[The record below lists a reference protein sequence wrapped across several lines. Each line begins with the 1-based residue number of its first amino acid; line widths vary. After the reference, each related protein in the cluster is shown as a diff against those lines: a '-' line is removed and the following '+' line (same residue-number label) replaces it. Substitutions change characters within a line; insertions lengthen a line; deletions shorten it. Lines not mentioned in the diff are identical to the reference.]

1 MTLEK
6 AIERIRREMDGAG
19 EVMRTNR
26 ENGDN
31 WHFDSGR
38 QHGLKEALEILAEV
52 GHGSGL
58 DEALNRGDG
67 SYRP

>member
-1 MTLEK
+1 
-6 AIERIRREMDGAG
+6 
-19 EVMRTNR
+19 MRTNR

-52 GHGSGL
+52 REGSGL